1 MNALEQ
7 NVVSKFV
14 RGYNASQS
22 NTRSIEGLLLL
33 RGNAI
38 AWRNPETGE
47 LWISNH
53 GYHTKTT
60 QSRLNAVIESAA
72 IEARVFTKD
81 GVHHLE
87 RWEDGELTVTPMQS
101 GWVEIKVYH
110 LQQVLTELTKRL
122 RA

>member
-81 GVHHLE
+81 GAHHLE
-87 RWEDGELTVTPMQS
+87 RWEDGELTVTPMGS
-101 GWVEIKVYH
+101 GWVEIKLYH

>member
-81 GVHHLE
+81 GTHHLE